1 MIKLFSLKQQK
12 KDEESAG
19 GNRAGAGGK
28 KASAAQLRIQ
38 KDINELNLP
47 KTCEINFPDDDDLLN
62 FRLIIYPDEGFYKGG
77 KFVFSFKVG
86 QGYPHDPPKV
96 KCDTMVYH
104 PNIDLEGN
112 VCLNILREDWKPVLT
127 INSII
132 YGLQYLFLEPNPE
145 DPLNKEAAEV
155 LQMNRRLFEQ
165 GPARWQRQELG
176 RQKAARHKTLFCF
189 KTKEETPPPSTLLT
203 SPLCLTPPPPP
214 RSCSLAEA
222 GAAATESSTPQDAF
236 LF

>member
-19 GNRAGAGGK
+19 GNRTGAGGK

-47 KTCEINFPDDDDLLN
+47 KTCEIVFPDQDDLLN
-62 FRLIIYPDEGFYKGG
+62 FKLIISPDE
-77 KFVFSFKVG
+77 VG

-96 KCDTMVYH
+96 KCETMVYH

-112 VCLNILREDWKPVLT
+112 VCLNILRYTTCTV
-127 INSII
+127 
-132 YGLQYLFLEPNPE
+132 EPNPE

-155 LQMNRRLFEQ
+155 LQTNRRLFEQ
-165 GPARWQRQELG
+165 NVQRSLRGGYVGATYFE
-176 RQKAARHKTLFCF
+176 R
-189 KTKEETPPPSTLLT
+189 
-203 SPLCLTPPPPP
+203 CLK
-214 RSCSLAEA
+214 
-222 GAAATESSTPQDAF
+222 
-236 LF
+236 